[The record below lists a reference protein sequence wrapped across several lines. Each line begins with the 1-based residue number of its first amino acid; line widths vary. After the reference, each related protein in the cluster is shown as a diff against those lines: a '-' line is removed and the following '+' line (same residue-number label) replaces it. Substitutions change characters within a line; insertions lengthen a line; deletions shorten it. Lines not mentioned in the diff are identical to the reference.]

1 MTVIGVKIV
10 WRASSW
16 GGIMELATQ
25 TSLTPMQAMQP
36 ETRAA
41 TDLAV
46 TSGTGGNRGVVDA
59 MHRTEWPM
67 KCRGGE

>member
-1 MTVIGVKIV
+1 
-10 WRASSW
+10 
-16 GGIMELATQ
+16 MELATQ